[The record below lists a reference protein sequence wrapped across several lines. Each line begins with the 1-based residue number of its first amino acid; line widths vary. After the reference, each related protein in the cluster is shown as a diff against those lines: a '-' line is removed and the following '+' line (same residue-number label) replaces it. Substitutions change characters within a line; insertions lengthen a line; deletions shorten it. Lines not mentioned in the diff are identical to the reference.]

1 MYFSSQNKGPN
12 LLRHIGG
19 GVVVAVGLEGVS
31 VPGRDLLLRLLRLV
45 EGGRLHVQL
54 PGEECAGVQGAPL
67 QQVPDHMPGVE
78 NRGNNAVET

>member
-1 MYFSSQNKGPN
+1 MFHQNKGQN

-19 GVVVAVGLEGVS
+19 GVVVAVWLESVS
-31 VPGRDLLLRLLRLV
+31 VPGQDLLLRLPCLV
-45 EGGRLHVQL
+45 EGGWLHVQL

-78 NRGNNAVET
+78 NSGHNAVET

>member
-1 MYFSSQNKGPN
+1 M
-12 LLRHIGG
+12 
-19 GVVVAVGLEGVS
+19 
-31 VPGRDLLLRLLRLV
+31 PGRDLLLRLLCLV

-78 NRGNNAVET
+78 NSGDNGQCGAET

>member
-1 MYFSSQNKGPN
+1 M
-12 LLRHIGG
+12 
-19 GVVVAVGLEGVS
+19 
-31 VPGRDLLLRLLRLV
+31 PGRDLLLNLLRLV

-78 NRGNNAVET
+78 NSGHNGQCGVET